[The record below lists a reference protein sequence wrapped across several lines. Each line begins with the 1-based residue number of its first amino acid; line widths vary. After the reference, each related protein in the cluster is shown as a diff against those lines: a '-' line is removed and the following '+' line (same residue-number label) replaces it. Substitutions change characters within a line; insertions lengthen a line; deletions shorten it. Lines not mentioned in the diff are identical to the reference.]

1 MQIRSVGIDLGKTT
15 FHLVALNA
23 AGKVLLRKKF
33 TQKQL
38 VTFTAN
44 MQISLIGMEACS
56 GAHFLGRVL
65 REQGHDV
72 KLIPAQFVKPFV
84 KSNKNDFLDAEA
96 IAEAVDRQNMRFV
109 PIKTDDQLDLQAMHR
124 VRDRLVA
131 RRTSVI
137 NQLRAFLLERGM
149 VFAKTPFK
157 LKQAMPEIL
166 ENAEAN
172 LTPRMRNLV
181 SLLWSEWKDM
191 EQQIVAMN
199 EEVEQIASSDPACQR
214 LRQIPGIGPLV
225 ATAIVAA
232 IGNGAAFHKGREFSS
247 WLGLVPRQH
256 STGGKAR
263 LFGISKRGNSYLR
276 KLLVHGARSAVLRVK
291 RERSPFGP
299 WLNALERRSP
309 VKVVITAAA
318 NKLGPYRVGRSF
330 ERTGLSWSGSG
341 RKDCLK
347 QRSTSTGIKFSNQG
361 LHWINKTNE
370 QVPLTAC
377 SQPAP
382 RKMVIHGRPVYQE
395 EHAAQLI
402 MARSLHSPHE
412 GRIHLR
418 RSVDPLFAFPLQSD
432 GGPYICGRFGL
443 QLDWDTAP
451 GVLNRL
457 SRAD

>member
-1 MQIRSVGIDLGKTT
+1 MDMQIRSVGIDLGKTT

-38 VTFTAN
+38 ITFTAN
-44 MQISLIGMEACS
+44 MQTSLIGMEACS

-65 REQGHDV
+65 REQGHNV

-149 VFAKTPFK
+149 VFAKTPFQ
-157 LKQAMPEIL
+157 LKQAMPEVF
-166 ENAEAN
+166 EDADAN

-181 SLLWSEWKDM
+181 SLLWSEWRDL
-191 EQQIVAMN
+191 EQQIAAMN
-199 EEVEQIASSDPACQR
+199 EEVEQIASSDPACQPPA
-214 LRQIPGIGPLV
+214 IPGIGPLV

-232 IGNGAAFHKGREFSS
+232 MGNGAAFHKGREFSS

-276 KLLVHGARSAVLRVK
+276 KLLVHGADLPSSASSENARRWSLAH
-291 RERSPFGP
+291 
-299 WLNALERRSP
+299 ALERRAP

-318 NKLGPYRVGRSF
+318 NKLPVSPGPSL
-330 ERTGLSWSGSG
+330 ERTGLSSGPG
-341 RKDCLK
+341 RNDCLSK
-347 QRSTSTGIKFSNQG
+347 INHHRHQVLQPRS
-361 LHWINKTNE
+361 
-370 QVPLTAC
+370 
-377 SQPAP
+377 AP
-382 RKMVIHGRPVYQE
+382 
-395 EHAAQLI
+395 
-402 MARSLHSPHE
+402 
-412 GRIHLR
+412 
-418 RSVDPLFAFPLQSD
+418 D
-432 GGPYICGRFGL
+432 
-443 QLDWDTAP
+443 
-451 GVLNRL
+451 N
-457 SRAD
+457 